1 MQPITFLPVT
11 ALFVAVFALL
21 QVPMTVA
28 VGLRRAKSGVQ
39 FLDGG
44 DETLMRR
51 MRAHG
56 NFTETSPM
64 SLLAMGTAE
73 LAGAPGMLLW
83 SVGGALLV
91 GRILH
96 YGTLVT
102 SGFGI
107 GRAIG
112 MILTLA
118 SLVIFP
124 VYVLAQFFRQ

>member
-1 MQPITFLPVT
+1 MQPMTFLPVT

-28 VGLRRAKSGVQ
+28 VGLRRAKSGIQ

-44 DETLMRR
+44 DETLLRR

-56 NFTETSPM
+56 NFTETAPM
-64 SLLAMGTAE
+64 SLLAMSAAE

-96 YGTLVT
+96 FGTLVT

-118 SLVIFP
+118 PLLIFP

>member
-1 MQPITFLPVT
+1 MQPMTFLPVT

-28 VGLRRAKSGVQ
+28 VGLRRAKSGIQ
-39 FLDGG
+39 FMDGG
-44 DETLMRR
+44 DETLLKR

-56 NFTETSPM
+56 NFTETAPM
-64 SLLAMGTAE
+64 SLLAMGAAE
-73 LAGAPGMLLW
+73 LAGAPGVLLW

-118 SLVIFP
+118 PLLIFP
-124 VYVLAQFFRQ
+124 GFVLAQLFRQ

>member
-1 MQPITFLPVT
+1 MQSIAFLPVT
-11 ALFVAVFALL
+11 ALFIAVFALL
-21 QVPMTVA
+21 QVPMTVV
-28 VGLRRAKSGVQ
+28 VGLRRAKSGIQ

-44 DETLMRR
+44 DETLLRR
-51 MRAHG
+51 VRAHG
-56 NFTETSPM
+56 NFTETAPM
-64 SLLAMGTAE
+64 SLLAMGAAE
-73 LAGAPGMLLW
+73 LAGAPEMLLW

-107 GRAIG
+107 GRSIG

-118 SLVIFP
+118 PLLIFA
-124 VYVLAQFFRQ
+124 VFVLAQLFRQ

>member
-1 MQPITFLPVT
+1 MQPMTFLPVT

-28 VGLRRAKSGVQ
+28 VGPRRAKSGIQ
-39 FLDGG
+39 FMDGG
-44 DETLMRR
+44 DETLLKR

-56 NFTETSPM
+56 NFTETAPM
-64 SLLAMGTAE
+64 SLLAMGAAE
-73 LAGAPGMLLW
+73 LAGAPGVLLW

-118 SLVIFP
+118 PLLIFP
-124 VYVLAQFFRQ
+124 GFVLAQLFRQ

>member
-1 MQPITFLPVT
+1 MQAMTFLPVT

-28 VGLRRAKSGVQ
+28 VGLRRAKSGIQ
-39 FLDGG
+39 FMDGG
-44 DETLMRR
+44 DGTLLKR

-56 NFTETSPM
+56 NFTETAPM
-64 SLLAMGTAE
+64 CLLAMGAAE
-73 LAGAPGMLLW
+73 LAGAPGVLLW
-83 SVGGALLV
+83 SVGGALLI
-91 GRILH
+91 GRVLH

-118 SLVIFP
+118 PLLIFP
-124 VYVLAQFFRQ
+124 GFVLAQLFRQ

>member
-1 MQPITFLPVT
+1 MQPMTFLPVT

-28 VGLRRAKSGVQ
+28 VGLRRAKSGIQ

-44 DETLMRR
+44 DETLLRR

-56 NFTETSPM
+56 NFTETAPM
-64 SLLAMGTAE
+64 SLLAMGAAE

-118 SLVIFP
+118 PLVIFP
-124 VYVLAQFFRQ
+124 VCVLAQFFRQ